1 MDYQK
6 TAHEILQAI
15 GGKNNLASAAHCAT
29 RLRLVIVDNSKIN
42 KAAVEGIDGVKGVFE
57 AAGQLQIIIGTGT
70 VNKVYDEFIAE
81 AGVQAASKDD
91 VKQAAASKAPWY
103 KRAIKS
109 LGDIFVPIIPA
120 IVATGLLNGL
130 LGGLVQIYP
139 DMANSHFYELLN
151 MFSNTALT
159 FLPILI
165 AISAAK
171 IFGGNQFLGAVIGMI
186 MIHPSLVNAW
196 TVASGAETSTLW
208 SWFGLWNIQNTG
220 YQGHVI
226 PVILSVWLMCAIE
239 KRLHKKVPEMLDL
252 FVTPLV
258 SVLVAGF
265 FSMTLIG
272 PVFAQLESWVLIG
285 AQKLIAIPFGIGA
298 FIMGAAYAPT
308 VVAGVHHMYNAIE
321 MMMLANNGMN
331 TWMPIATA
339 ANVAQGAAAL
349 AVALKTKNKKTK
361 AMALPASLSAF
372 MGITEPAIF
381 GVNVRY
387 GRPFI
392 AGMIGGACGAA
403 VASIMGVY
411 ATANGVTGLFG
422 FLITVDS
429 FVGYLLTFVV
439 AFAVAF
445 IASWMM
451 GIKEDTP
458 ETAKDGN
465 EADRKF
471 DNGNEAVKNNIENR
485 KAENDGV
492 TVKAENCANSDADKK
507 AENSISDTA
516 NGKVENNAS
525 NGTDK
530 NRENSSNNNVKIV
543 ADNFIMAPLT
553 GKSVPLAEVPDETF
567 AQGILG
573 LGAAIEP
580 SEDKVVAPAD
590 GVVSTIFDT
599 RHAIGLTLDN
609 GAEILIHVGIDTVE
623 LGGEGYTAYVA
634 EGDRVTKGQT
644 LITFDM
650 ALIASKGYKVITPVI
665 VTNSDDYAAVKRVA
679 RGSVTE
685 NDTFIELVKE

>member
-1 MDYQK
+1 MDYKK
-6 TAHEILQAI
+6 TAHEILSAI
-15 GGKNNLASAAHCAT
+15 GGKDNLASAAHCAT
-29 RLRLVIVDNSKIN
+29 RLRLVIADNSKIN
-42 KAAVEGIDGVKGVFE
+42 KSVLENVDGVKGVFE
-57 AAGQLQIIIGTGT
+57 ASGQLQIIIGTGA
-70 VNKVYDEFIAE
+70 VNKVFDEFIKE
-81 AGVQAASKDD
+81 AGIQAATKAD
-91 VKQAAASKAPWY
+91 VKAAAASKAPWY

-130 LGGLVQIYP
+130 LGGLVQVFP
-139 DMANSHFYELLN
+139 DMASSHLYGLLN
-151 MFSNTALT
+151 IFSNTALT

-186 MIHPSLVNAW
+186 MIHPDLVNAW
-196 TVASGAETSTLW
+196 SVAGGATTSTLW
-208 SWFGLWNIQNTG
+208 SWFGVWNIQNVG

-239 KRLHKKVPEMLDL
+239 KRLHKKVPEMFDL

-265 FSMTLIG
+265 LSMTVIG
-272 PVFAQLESWVLIG
+272 PVFAQIESWVLIG
-285 AQKLIAIPFGIGA
+285 AQALIAIPFGIGA
-298 FIMGAAYAPT
+298 FIMGGVYAPT

-331 TWMPIATA
+331 IWMPIATA

-381 GVNVRY
+381 GVNIRF

-403 VASIMGVY
+403 IASIMNVY

-429 FVGYLLTFVV
+429 FVGYLLTFVI

-445 IASWMM
+445 IASWIM
-451 GIKEDTP
+451 GIKETVVESVEENE
-458 ETAKDGN
+458 ET
-465 EADRKF
+465 
-471 DNGNEAVKNNIENR
+471 NGNLIEDNTSL
-485 KAENDGV
+485 ENTSIND
-492 TVKAENCANSDADKK
+492 ENTIAAP
-507 AENSISDTA
+507 I
-516 NGKVENNAS
+516 NGKA
-525 NGTDK
+525 
-530 NRENSSNNNVKIV
+530 I
-543 ADNFIMAPLT
+543 PLE
-553 GKSVPLAEVPDETF
+553 EVPDDTF
-567 AQGILG
+567 AQGVLG

-580 SEDKVVAPAD
+580 NEGKVVAPAD
-590 GVVSTIFDT
+590 GTVETIFDT
-599 RHAIGLTLDN
+599 KHAIGLSLNN
-609 GAEILIHVGIDTVE
+609 GAEILIHIGINTVE
-623 LGGEGYTAYVA
+623 LGGEGYKAFVA
-634 EGDRVTKGQT
+634 EGDRVKKGQT

-650 ALIASKGYKVITPVI
+650 DFIKSKGYKLVTPVI
-665 VTNSDDYAAVKRVA
+665 VTNSDDYS
-679 RGSVTE
+679 G
-685 NDTFIELVKE
+685 IELKSNGNINTDDTLLELTKE